1 MVYLWTKAFH
11 IIAIVTW
18 FAAIFYLPRL
28 FVYHA
33 MTDDQPGQ
41 ERFKIM
47 ERKLYNGIMTPSMLA
62 VIGSGVIM
70 LSMRPFMLDWTWMQI
85 KLVLIALLVGYHFW
99 CAHLMRQFRDDAN
112 TRSHVW
118 YRYFNEVPTVI
129 LIAVVVLAVVKQP
142 M

>member
-1 MVYLWTKAFH
+1 MTYLWIKAFH
-11 IIAIVTW
+11 LIAIVTW

-33 MTDDQPGQ
+33 MTEDKPGL
-41 ERFKIM
+41 ERFKVM

-62 VIGSGVIM
+62 VLGSGAAM
-70 LSMRPFMLDWTWMQI
+70 LALRPFLLEWTWMQV
-85 KLVLIALLVGYHFW
+85 KLALIVALVGYHFW
-99 CAHLMRQFRDDAN
+99 CAHLMRQFRDDVN

-129 LIAVVVLAVVKQP
+129 LIAVVILAVLKRP
-142 M
+142 L